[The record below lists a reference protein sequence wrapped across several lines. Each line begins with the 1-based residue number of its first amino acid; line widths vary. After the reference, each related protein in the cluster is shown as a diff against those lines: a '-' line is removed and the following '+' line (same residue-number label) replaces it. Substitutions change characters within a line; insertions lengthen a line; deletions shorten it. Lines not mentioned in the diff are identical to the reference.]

1 MNPKPDLA
9 RRPSRRRLL
18 VMAGGAAVALA
29 AARMLA
35 GPAQAA
41 PAEARRLLERLTQGK
56 AKAGRIRLGVAE
68 IVENG
73 NLVPVTLSVDS
84 PMTAGDHVR
93 RLHLVA
99 ERNPQALAASFTFTP
114 LGGKAEVQ
122 VRIRLLDSQ
131 TVFAVAEMSDGSL
144 WIAEKSVQVTV
155 GGCTGSG

>member
-1 MNPKPDLA
+1 M
-9 RRPSRRRLL
+9 
-18 VMAGGAAVALA
+18 V

-35 GPAQAA
+35 GPARAA
-41 PAEARRLLERLTQGK
+41 PAEARALLERLTAGR
-56 AKAGRIRLGVAE
+56 ARSGRIRLGVAE

-73 NLVPVTLSVDS
+73 NLVPITLAVDS
-84 PMTAGDHVR
+84 PMTEADHVR
-93 RLHLVA
+93 RLYLVA

-122 VRIRLLDSQ
+122 VRVRLMESQ